1 MKQGILN
8 LERNCWRI
16 KEVDHLAILY
26 DGHDYYEAFFD
37 VTNQAKHSILIA
49 GWEVDSRVGLSRINR
64 TFPDSLREYFNSLA
78 KKKNNLKIKILSWK
92 PASFL
97 AFGRERFAR
106 SKWTLRTLSRV
117 SYINDKLPY
126 LFSSFHEK
134 MILVDNCC
142 AFLGGMDLTKRR
154 WDTPDHEPENP
165 LRIDGVGKHYQ
176 PVHDIQFVLTGE
188 IIASLRELVEKR
200 LESSSGLKLEKSS
213 SVWPATHS
221 PQVRNI
227 PSAISRTDPKESIF
241 EIEKLYFDAIKT
253 AKKFILIE
261 NQYFTHLEIADEV
274 GKRLRDPNGPEVIL
288 IMPFSFQ
295 GVFEKAIYV
304 NERNK
309 VIRKLKEADHY
320 NRFRVYY
327 PGIPNKDP
335 DKFIKVHSKL
345 MVIDNVFLTLGSA
358 NLNYRSMLVDSEIN
372 LSIETHEQDKI
383 SAFISQNVVHLLSEH
398 LHIKSEDFE
407 QVYRK
412 EGRLLP
418 VIDFFKDKDVKT
430 LKELP
435 ELKLSFMEKMVCL
448 LTPFIDIKY
457 AISKRPLAILFFF
470 LVLVTLISWN
480 Y

>member
-1 MKQGILN
+1 MKQSILK
-8 LERNCWRI
+8 LEKNCWRI
-16 KEVDHLAILY
+16 GEVDHLAILY
-26 DGHDYYEAFFD
+26 DGHAYYEAFFD
-37 VTNQAKHSILIA
+37 VTKQAKHSILIA
-49 GWEVDSRVGLSRINR
+49 GWEVDSRVGLGRINR

-78 KKKNNLKIKILSWK
+78 KKKNNLKVKILSWK

-97 AFGRERFAR
+97 TFGRERFAR
-106 SKWTLRTLSRV
+106 SKWTFKTLSRV

-188 IIASLRELVEKR
+188 IIASLRELIEKR

-227 PSAISRTDPKESIF
+227 PSAISRTDPKEGIF
-241 EIEKLYFDAIKT
+241 EIEKLYFDAIRS
-253 AKKFILIE
+253 AQEFILIE
-261 NQYFTHLEIADEV
+261 NQYFTHFEIANEIC
-274 GKRLRDPNGPEVIL
+274 KKLKDPDGPEVIL
-288 IMPFSFQ
+288 IMPYSFQ
-295 GVFEKAIYV
+295 GVFEKSIYV
-304 NERNK
+304 NGRNK
-309 VIRKLKEADHY
+309 AIRMLKDADNY
-320 NRFRVYY
+320 NRLRVYY

-335 DKFIKVHSKL
+335 AKFIKVHSKL
-345 MVIDNVFLTLGSA
+345 MIIDNLFLTLGSA

-372 LSIETHEQDKI
+372 LSIETDKKDKV
-383 SAFISQNVVHLLSEH
+383 SDFISQNVAHLLSEH
-398 LHIKSEDFE
+398 LHIKSEDFI
-407 QVYRK
+407 QLYQQK
-412 EGRLLP
+412 GKLLP
-418 VIDFFKDKDVKT
+418 VIEFFKDKEAKT
-430 LKELP
+430 LRELP
-435 ELKLSFMEKMVCL
+435 ELNLSYLEKMACL

-457 AISKRPLAILFFF
+457 AISKKPINILFY
-470 LVLVTLISWN
+470 LLIIGIIIFWYN
-480 Y
+480 

>member
-1 MKQGILN
+1 MKQSILK

-16 KEVDHLAILY
+16 KEADHLAILY
-26 DGHDYYEAFFD
+26 DGHNYYEAFFD
-37 VTNQAKHSILIA
+37 VTKQAKYSILIA
-49 GWEVDSRVGLSRINR
+49 GWEVDSRIGLSRINR

-142 AFLGGMDLTKRR
+142 AFIGGMDLTKRR
-154 WDTPDHEPENP
+154 WDTSDHEPENP
-165 LRIDGVGKHYQ
+165 LRIDGIGKHYQ

-188 IIASLRELVEKR
+188 IIGSLRELVEKR
-200 LESSSGLKLEKSS
+200 LQSNSGLKLEKSS

-227 PSAISRTDPKESIF
+227 PSAISRTDPKESIY
-241 EIEKLYFDAIKT
+241 EIEQLYFDAIAT
-253 AKKFILIE
+253 AKDFILIE
-261 NQYFTHLEIADEV
+261 NQYFTHLEVADEIC
-274 GKRLRDPNGPEVIL
+274 KKLMEADGPEVIL

-295 GVFEKAIYV
+295 GVFEKAIYINGR
-304 NERNK
+304 NEVMRRMK
-309 VIRKLKEADHY
+309 KADRYH
-320 NRFRVYY
+320 RFKVYY

-345 MVIDNVFLTLGSA
+345 MIIDNVFLTLGSA

-372 LSIETHEQDKI
+372 LSIETQKQDKL
-383 SAFISQNVVHLLSEH
+383 SDFISQNVIHLLSEH
-398 LHIKSEDFE
+398 LHIKSEEFE
-407 QVYRK
+407 RVYK
-412 EGRLLP
+412 EKARLLP
-418 VIDFFKDKDVKT
+418 VIDFFKDKNVKT

-435 ELKLSFMEKMVCL
+435 ELKLSILEKIICL

-457 AISKRPLAILFFF
+457 AISKRPLIILFFLF
-470 LVLVTLISWN
+470 ILVTLISWA